1 MTRVVDPEARG
12 VDPQARGVDPETRDL
27 LLDGERL
34 LLFGLIDRAEAA
46 FQRARSGDRPPA
58 AALVGLSRVAL
69 ERGDEAGAYRF
80 AVEAL
85 AVDPDDEAALRMETR
100 LSEVLAARG
109 QPVQRPAAAAEEAAE
124 TTRESAVFSARDRPA
139 VEERRSLLS
148 RILRRG

>member
-1 MTRVVDPEARG
+1 VTRG
-12 VDPQARGVDPETRDL
+12 VGPGAQGVDPETRDL

-34 LLFGLIDRAEAA
+34 LLVGLIDRAEAA
-46 FQRARSGDRPPA
+46 FQRARSGDRPAA

-85 AVDPDDEAALRMETR
+85 AVNPDDEAALRMEAR
-100 LSEVLAARG
+100 LAEVLAARG
-109 QPVQRPAAAAEEAAE
+109 EAVRRPAAAAEEAAE
-124 TTRESAVFSARDRPA
+124 TARAGAVSPVRDRDA
-139 VEERRSLLS
+139 LRERRSLLG

>member
-1 MTRVVDPEARG
+1 VTRG
-12 VDPQARGVDPETRDL
+12 VDPGTQGVDPETRDL

-46 FQRARSGDRPPA
+46 FQRARSGDRPAA

-85 AVDPDDEAALRMETR
+85 AINPDDEAALRMEAR
-100 LSEVLAARG
+100 LAEVLAARG
-109 QPVQRPAAAAEEAAE
+109 EAVRRPAAAAEEAAE
-124 TTRESAVFSARDRPA
+124 TAREGAVSPVRDRDA
-139 VEERRSLLS
+139 LRERRSLLG

>member
-1 MTRVVDPEARG
+1 VTRG
-12 VDPQARGVDPETRDL
+12 VDPGTQGVDPETRDL

-46 FQRARSGDRPPA
+46 FQRARSGDRPAA

-85 AVDPDDEAALRMETR
+85 AVNPDDEAALRMEAR
-100 LSEVLAARG
+100 LAEVLAARG
-109 QPVQRPAAAAEEAAE
+109 EAVRRPAAAAEEAAE
-124 TTRESAVFSARDRPA
+124 TAREGAVSPVRDRDA
-139 VEERRSLLS
+139 LRERRSLLG